1 MFDQLKL
8 KKKKK
13 KKSSFLKKKIK
24 NTKICYYYDLNSNA
38 NSLNE
43 IDSLNQMCVLIDF

>member
-8 KKKKK
+8 KKK
-13 KKSSFLKKKIK
+13 LKKKIE
-24 NTKICYYYDLNSNA
+24 NSKICCFQDLNSNT

-43 IDSLNQMCVLIDF
+43 TDSLNQMCVFINF

>member
-8 KKKKK
+8 KKKK
-13 KKSSFLKKKIK
+13 LKKKIE
-24 NTKICYYYDLNSNA
+24 NTKIFCYQDLNSNV

-43 IDSLNQMCVLIDF
+43 TDLLD

>member
-8 KKKKK
+8 KKIVFEKKK
-13 KKSSFLKKKIK
+13 ENI
-24 NTKICYYYDLNSNA
+24 KICCYQDLNSNA

-43 IDSLNQMCVLIDF
+43 IDSLN

>member
-1 MFDQLKL
+1 MFDKLKF

-13 KKSSFLKKKIK
+13 QFLKKIE
-24 NTKICYYYDLNSNA
+24 NTKIYCYQDLNSNV

-43 IDSLNQMCVLIDF
+43 TDLLNQIHVFIDF

>member
-8 KKKKK
+8 KKKN
-13 KKSSFLKKKIK
+13 SFLKKKIE
-24 NTKICYYYDLNSNA
+24 NIKICYYQDLNSNT

-43 IDSLNQMCVLIDF
+43 TNLSNQMRIFIDF